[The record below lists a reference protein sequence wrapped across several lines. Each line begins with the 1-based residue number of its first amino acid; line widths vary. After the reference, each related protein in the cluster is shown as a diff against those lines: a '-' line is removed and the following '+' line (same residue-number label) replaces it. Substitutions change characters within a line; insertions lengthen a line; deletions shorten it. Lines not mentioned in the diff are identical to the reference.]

1 MKRKFTPEE
10 LFAYVLLIA
19 FSILVLAFTFR
30 IAYKER
36 DYLASGESID
46 LNEYIKNIRLY
57 NIVILRRADIDIEVR
72 QPIIT

>member
-19 FSILVLAFTFR
+19 FSIFVLVFTFR

-46 LNEYIKNIRLY
+46 LNEYIRNIRLY
-57 NIVILRRADIDIEVR
+57 NNELPMD
-72 QPIIT
+72 